1 MASYA
6 VFPAL
11 EGNARERIRAA
22 LSAPRRGL
30 FSDLDGTLSAIASS
44 PEAAVVLPEVRGL
57 LGEARGVFDLVA
69 VVSGRPALEAARLAQ
84 VPGVVYSGN
93 HGLERV
99 QLAENSR
106 GPRASAPR
114 EVHPEAARYERAID
128 ETLVN
133 IKTALGRRFSGIWIE
148 PKGVTGS
155 IHLRAVAEPEAAEA
169 AVYALAQQLGA
180 PHGLR
185 VTRGRRVIELR
196 PPVEADKGTAV
207 ASLIREHDLGGA
219 IYIGDDQTDLDAFR
233 MLRALEHSA
242 GGMSNVAVAVLS
254 PEAPEELAESAD
266 VRLAAEEQV
275 PAFLSWLLAEARG
288 VAAGER
294 NAPVH

>member
-1 MASYA
+1 MANET

-11 EGNARERIRAA
+11 EGDARERIRAA
-22 LSAPRRGL
+22 LAAPRRGL
-30 FSDLDGTLSAIASS
+30 FSDLDGTLSAITTS
-44 PEAAVVLPEVRGL
+44 PAAAVMLPEVRGL
-57 LGEARGVFDLVA
+57 LDQARGVFDLVA

-106 GPRASAPR
+106 GRGSIPR
-114 EVHPEAARYERAID
+114 EVNPEAARYARAID

-148 PKGVTGS
+148 PKGVTGT

-169 AVYALAQQLGA
+169 AVYDLAQQLGA
-180 PHGLR
+180 PRGLR
-185 VTRGRRVIELR
+185 VTRGRKVVELR

-207 ASLIREHDLGGA
+207 ASLIRERDLGGA

-233 MLRALEHSA
+233 ALRNLEHTA
-242 GGMSNVAVAVLS
+242 DGVRDVTVAVLS

-266 VRLAAEEQV
+266 VRVAGEEQV
-275 PAFLSWLLAEARG
+275 PAFLSWLLAEARRDTG
-288 VAAGER
+288 GE
-294 NAPVH
+294 AHSPVQ

>member
-1 MASYA
+1 MANDS

-57 LGEARGVFDLVA
+57 LDEARGVFDLVA
-69 VVSGRPALEAARLAQ
+69 VVSGRPALEAARLAR

-99 QLAENSR
+99 RLAENSR
-106 GPRASAPR
+106 GRGSIPR

-133 IKTALGRRFSGIWIE
+133 IKTALGRRYSGLWIE

-155 IHLRAVAEPEAAEA
+155 IHLRAVAEPEAAET
-169 AVYALAQQLGA
+169 AVYALAQQLAA

-196 PPVEADKGTAV
+196 PPVDADKGTAV
-207 ASLIREHDLGGA
+207 AALIREHELGGA
-219 IYIGDDQTDLDAFR
+219 IYIGDDQTDHDAFR
-233 MLRALEHSA
+233 ALRALEHSA
-242 GGMSNVAVAVLS
+242 HGMSAVAVAVLS
-254 PEAPEELAESAD
+254 PEAPAALGESAD
-266 VRLAAEEQV
+266 VRLAGEEQV
-275 PAFLSWLLAEARG
+275 PAFLSWLLAEARRG
-288 VAAGER
+288 AGGGAH
-294 NAPVH
+294 APVQ

>member
-1 MASYA
+1 MANEA

-11 EGNARERIRAA
+11 EGDAREKIRAA
-22 LSAPRRGL
+22 LAARRRGL

-44 PEAAVVLPEVRGL
+44 PEAAIVLPEVRDL

-93 HGLERV
+93 HGLERM

-114 EVHPEAARYERAID
+114 EVHPDAARYARAID

-155 IHLRAVAEPEAAEA
+155 IHLRAVAEPEAAEE
-169 AVYALAQQLGA
+169 AVYALAQQLAA

-185 VTRGRRVIELR
+185 VTRGRRVVELR

-207 ASLIREHDLGGA
+207 ASLIRERDLGGA

-233 MLRALEHSA
+233 ALRALERPE
-242 GGMSNVAVAVLS
+242 GGVSDVTVAVLS
-254 PEAPEELAESAD
+254 PEAPVELAESAD
-266 VRLAAEEQV
+266 VRLAGEGQV
-275 PAFLSWLLAEARG
+275 PAFLSWLLAEARRG
-288 VAAGER
+288 TGGEAH
-294 NAPVH
+294 APVQ